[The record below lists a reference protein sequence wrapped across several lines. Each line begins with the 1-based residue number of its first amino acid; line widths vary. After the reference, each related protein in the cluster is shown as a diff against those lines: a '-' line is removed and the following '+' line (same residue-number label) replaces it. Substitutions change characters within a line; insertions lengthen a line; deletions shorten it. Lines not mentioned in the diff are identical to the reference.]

1 MEEKQKALE
10 ELPAE
15 PRQGSGSLLARA
27 RKQQNKSIEQ
37 IAEEL
42 NLSVSQIRTIE
53 LDQTD
58 GLPEPTYVRGYIR
71 AYAKLLG
78 LEPEVVLQNYLNEDW
93 QKFTNLNDMPRG
105 IGSAERGSKKWFSV
119 GKLVL
124 LGLIA
129 LIAVA
134 LWYGGVFDSI
144 VGQPQQDQ
152 AALDV
157 GSSNAQA
164 SLVVAADSSRGDE
177 VSPTTDGAALA
188 EPERGSAAEAEVS
201 VAQESESEADIP
213 QSSDVA
219 QEDSDGPQEGESSLD
234 ENVLLMNFSETSW
247 VDIRDADD
255 TRLAYKSY
263 AAGERLEVREA
274 GELRVFIGNAAGVSV
289 QLNQAD
295 FDISQYREGV
305 YAKFVLP
312 GVE

>member
-119 GKLVL
+119 GKLLL

-213 QSSDVA
+213 LSSDVA

-263 AAGERLEVREA
+263 AAGERLEVRET
-274 GELRVFIGNAAGVSV
+274 GELRVFIGNAAGVNV
-289 QLNQAD
+289 KLNQVD
-295 FDISQYREGV
+295 FDISEYREGV